1 MTSPRIRAGSAVAR
15 AASVAVAVAAL
26 LPAAAVAK
34 PAVSPL
40 PLFDSVTATG
50 SGAGFVD
57 IEVSAQSGPSGEHP
71 MGTVSITI
79 NFPDDPSLPP
89 SFVTLAG
96 PVTCLAVS
104 GSAAVLNF
112 RSETIPLGILTV
124 RLTDDGGGGRDLAA
138 AGLLQRAPTDCSPL
152 PSTGQP
158 LTAGRV
164 VVVDAQPPPTLKK
177 QCKHM
182 GYLQF
187 GFKTRR
193 DCLKFVRH
201 HG

>member
-1 MTSPRIRAGSAVAR
+1 MTSPRIRKGSVVAR
-15 AASVAVAVAAL
+15 AASVAVAVAVL
-26 LPAAAVAK
+26 LPGAAVAK
-34 PAVSPL
+34 PAVSPI

-57 IEVSAQSGPSGEHP
+57 IQVNAQSGPSGENP

-79 NFPDDPSLPP
+79 NFPDEPPLP
-89 SFVTLAG
+89 SFVTLVG

-112 RSETIPLGILTV
+112 RSESIPLGILTV
-124 RLTDDGGGGRDLAA
+124 RLTDNGGGGRDLAA
-138 AGLLQRAPTDCSPL
+138 AGALQRAPTDCSPL
-152 PSTGQP
+152 TSTGP
-158 LTAGRV
+158 ALTTGRV
-164 VVVDAQPPPTLKK
+164 VVVDAQPPPTSKK
-177 QCKHM
+177 QCKAK

-193 DCLKFVRH
+193 DCFKFVRH